1 MSVNK
6 ETSIPVA
13 TREATVAIST
23 LKAIRKLV
31 VITTSVNKETSVP
44 GGNQGGNGGNFN
56 IKGNQI
62 IGGHGNVGQQGNFGQ
77 GGNQGGGRE
86 LKETVSLVF

>member
-1 MSVNK
+1 MNDFNIWKNQKIKGHHNVGQQGNFG
-6 ETSIPVA
+6 
-13 TREATVAIST
+13 
-23 LKAIRKLV
+23 
-31 VITTSVNKETSVP
+31 P